1 MVMFYLDY
9 QFMGSYIFV
18 DYFVEEI
25 LFIMYIILWLYKQ
38 VNKQVNVFFFI
49 SGDSRRWVFYLLEV
63 KFYFVVQFVYIIGKQ
78 ENMQFLWIKCYVF
91 FVLFIK

>member
-78 ENMQFLWIKCYVF
+78 ENIVVF
-91 FVLFIK
+91 MDKVLCFFCVIY